1 MNILDELVAKGVAGD
16 VIVAVAQLIAD
27 AKLTQDRRTKNAE
40 RMKSVRTHAH
50 TSMHTETQETALTVL
65 PSSIN
70 NLKVQEERL
79 EIVALAPAP
88 KNRRRPLPDDWEP
101 IGEQRDPA
109 EADEFRDH
117 ARAKGYQYIDWHA
130 AYRNFQKS
138 QYNARNQGGQNG
150 RGRRHGSVLD
160 ALDRIGER
168 LKAAGASD
176 DYIPGSSGP
185 RPLELDTPLRPTNL
199 KLVSKG

>member
-1 MNILDELVAKGVAGD
+1 MIDIRTLRAAG
-16 VIVAVAQLIAD
+16 L
-27 AKLTQDRRTKNAE
+27 
-40 RMKSVRTHAH
+40 
-50 TSMHTETQETALTVL
+50 TETQILRVVEEDQAKRREQNRKAQQKHRACQHDIADRADTPLTVL

-70 NLKVQEERL
+70 NLKVQEERS

-101 IGEQRDPA
+101 IGEQRDPT

-138 QYNARNQGGQNG
+138 QYNVRNRGGQNG
-150 RGRRHGSVLD
+150 HGRRHGSVLD
-160 ALDRIGER
+160 AFDRIGER
-168 LKAAGASD
+168 LKAAGATD

-185 RPLELDTPLRPTNL
+185 RPLELDTQVRPTNL

>member
-1 MNILDELVAKGVAGD
+1 MIDIRTLRAAGLTTEQILKVVEEDQAKVREQNRKRKQKQRSCHAELRDGCD
-16 VIVAVAQLIAD
+16 
-27 AKLTQDRRTKNAE
+27 
-40 RMKSVRTHAH
+40 MS
-50 TSMHTETQETALTVL
+50 LTVL
-65 PSSIN
+65 PSLIN
-70 NLKVQEERL
+70 NLKVQEERS

-88 KNRRRPLPDDWEP
+88 KKRRCLLPDDWEP
-101 IGEQRDPA
+101 IGEQRDPT

-138 QYNARNQGGQNG
+138 QYNARNRGGQNG
-150 RGRRHGSVLD
+150 HGRRRGSVLD
-160 ALDRIGER
+160 AFDRIGER
-168 LKAAGASD
+168 LKAAGATD

-185 RPLELDTPLRPTNL
+185 RPLELDTQVRPTNL